1 MPPCLPPR
9 RFRLSCADRAAAFF
23 CAGAGVD
30 GSFPD
35 VAQGAFPPD
44 LFPAAGAHHLR
55 GERAVERRVPFG
67 DDLRFQGCKIVEAR
81 QHLFPGAVG
90 AAAAVGTRGDHR
102 RVAVALFAPPP
113 DLAVTGDRDLLRRQR
128 AVLFPVP
135 LRGKLRPLRGQI
147 VKARQHLLSRAVG
160 AAAPRAGPRRD
171 GRAPAVAP
179 FAAPPDLFLRPG
191 QHIPRRQPAVFLRV
205 PLLCERGIQGRKVVF
220 PEGKLLARADRAAAP
235 YRAVPPKEYV
245 TSTVFQLL

>member
-1 MPPCLPPR
+1 MLT
-9 RFRLSCADRAAAFF
+9 AAALSSFLRRPGSRIF
-23 CAGAGVD
+23 LRRCGARWQLSKRGP
-30 GSFPD
+30 G
-35 VAQGAFPPD
+35 GAFPPD

-67 DDLRFQGCKIVEAR
+67 GDLRFQGCKIVE
-81 QHLFPGAVG
+81 
-90 AAAAVGTRGDHR
+90 
-102 RVAVALFAPPP
+102 
-113 DLAVTGDRDLLRRQR
+113 
-128 AVLFPVP
+128 
-135 LRGKLRPLRGQI
+135 
-147 VKARQHLLSRAVG
+147 ARQHLLSRAVG
-160 AAAPRAGPRRD
+160 AAAPRAGPGRD

-235 YRAVPPKEYV
+235 YRAGPDRRAPAVTLLAPPPD
-245 TSTVFQLL
+245 